1 MELHTPLKAFVC
13 PHNSNARCW
22 KPCSGR
28 GQKARNLPLARRTAL
43 GPPLRVRRPPRNR
56 ASMPEGSGSSV
67 ASKHPAD
74 HENKAPTHRDSS
86 SDASS
91 RLIVPNPA
99 ERARTPSS
107 PRSSAASPPKASSCL
122 FLATSRFGDTGT
134 DGQCSPDRIVAQR
147 SRGELTQLSQGNP
160 FNEVC
165 PRNPKALLRRNF
177 TQAMRTAP
185 EAIPQRHPRGL
196 QPREHAASSWPLA
209 RGTAIPAGFVAP
221 WAPQRNERLRPK
233 TIAPANSDRSSGSGH
248 DGRLSNVHVES
259 TAWPDWPLG
268 MLQPPLASPA
278 TPLRLRGNSSMPKCP

>member
-1 MELHTPLKAFVC
+1 MPLKAFAC
-13 PHNSNARCW
+13 PQNSNARCW

-28 GQKARNLPLARRTAL
+28 GRKAKSLPRAQRSDLRTS
-43 GPPLRVRRPPRNR
+43 LRVHLSPRNR
-56 ASMPEGSGSSV
+56 ASMPGESGSSV

-74 HENKAPTHRDSS
+74 HENKAPTHRASS
-86 SDASS
+86 GDASS

-107 PRSSAASPPKASSCL
+107 PQSSAASSQKASSWL
-122 FLATSRFGDTGT
+122 FLATSRSRDDSHTCDST
-134 DGQCSPDRIVAQR
+134 ASVCQTESLLNALKENSLCSA
-147 SRGELTQLSQGNP
+147 EGNP

-165 PRNPKALLRRNF
+165 PRIPKALLRRNF

-196 QPREHAASSWPLA
+196 QPREHAASPWSLA

-233 TIAPANSDRSSGSGH
+233 EIAPANSDRPSGSGH
-248 DGRLSNVHVES
+248 DGRYSNVHPGS
-259 TAWPDWPLG
+259 TA
-268 MLQPPLASPA
+268 
-278 TPLRLRGNSSMPKCP
+278 

>member
-1 MELHTPLKAFVC
+1 MPLKAFAC
-13 PHNSNARCW
+13 PQNSKARCW
-22 KPCSGR
+22 TPCSGR
-28 GQKARNLPLARRTAL
+28 GQKARSLPRAQRSDL
-43 GPPLRVRRPPRNR
+43 GQPLRVHRPPRNR
-56 ASMPEGSGSSV
+56 ASMPEGSGFSV
-67 ASKHPAD
+67 ASKHSAD
-74 HENKAPTHRDSS
+74 HEKQAPTHRDSS

-165 PRNPKALLRRNF
+165 PRDRTALLLQDSN
-177 TQAMRTAP
+177 QATRTAP

-196 QPREHAASSWPLA
+196 QPREHAAS
-209 RGTAIPAGFVAP
+209 P
-221 WAPQRNERLRPK
+221 W
-233 TIAPANSDRSSGSGH
+233 
-248 DGRLSNVHVES
+248 
-259 TAWPDWPLG
+259 
-268 MLQPPLASPA
+268 
-278 TPLRLRGNSSMPKCP
+278 